1 MYIITAAIFVP
12 TEVANQYNKVLT
24 AIQSEFCWQVS

>member
-1 MYIITAAIFVP
+1 MYMHIIMAAIFVP

-24 AIQSEFCWQVS
+24 AIQSEFC